1 MDYFCFLILL
11 YFLKVSASIITHIQ
25 NMRQK
30 QNVNNKLY
38 FLTYSYLELN
48 IFLFRFSFNSV
59 EVNNFVILIHK
70 YIWPSKG

>member
-11 YFLKVSASIITHIQ
+11 YFLKVSASVITHIQ